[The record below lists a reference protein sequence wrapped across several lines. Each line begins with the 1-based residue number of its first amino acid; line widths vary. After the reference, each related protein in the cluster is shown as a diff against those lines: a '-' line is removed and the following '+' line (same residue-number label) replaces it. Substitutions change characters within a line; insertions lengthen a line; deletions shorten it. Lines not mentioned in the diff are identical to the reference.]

1 MIKVS
6 TFLRE
11 CLNKIE
17 MKKYLPPYERE
28 LTSFPPRS
36 SKSLCSVDGTY
47 TTPHA
52 SARTEM
58 FQGKKIKNSKKIQSH
73 RGFSI
78 VVMDDGYAT
87 TLVGLK
93 CFKKKKKKQNKKKF
107 EKIQK
112 NSIPPRFQHRCRG
125 RRLCCNL
132 GGIEMFQE
140 NKIKNK
146 IQNSKKFQSH
156 QGFALLSWTTA
167 MLQPRWD

>member
-93 CFKKKKKKQNKKKF
+93 CFKKKKKNKTKK
-107 EKIQK
+107 
-112 NSIPPRFQHRCRG
+112 
-125 RRLCCNL
+125 
-132 GGIEMFQE
+132 
-140 NKIKNK
+140 
-146 IQNSKKFQSH
+146 NSKKFKKIQSH
-156 QGFALLSWTTA
+156 RGFSIDVVDDGYAATSVGLKCFKKTK
-167 MLQPRWD
+167 